1 MEYRKGDKVIYL
13 PTGEAATVTKVVS
26 KELIYIRM
34 ESDREELPAFS
45 DDIAPVVSDNRPMRN
60 DLSETQTVA
69 ETFYKEEL
77 REGLYLIVQYKM
89 GQMDADSVLPVFL
102 YNHSNQAIEFDL
114 NYFSEDTPSQQVK
127 GRLDPGGIDLI
138 LHISFQSLEFQPT
151 FEIDWNSKSDPVSKR
166 IGDIIIRPAV
176 FFKKYGHI
184 AIINSTGSMYYVQPL
199 KAEKETGSL
208 AGYTRAERKLHVPK
222 HQREQSRVV
231 REKAEFD
238 PVLDLH
244 IEKLH
249 PDSKSL
255 KRGEIL
261 PLQLKC
267 FDKFLEKAIRLKI
280 QQVFIIHGLGN
291 GKLKD
296 EIATRLV
303 LHPGVNTFKNEYHP
317 SFGFGA
323 TEVWLY

>member
-1 MEYRKGDKVIYL
+1 MGYRKGDKVIYL
-13 PTGEAATVTKVVS
+13 PTSEAATVTRVVS
-26 KELIYIRM
+26 NELIYIRM

-45 DDIAPVVSDNRPMRN
+45 DDVAPVVSDNRPDRKSK
-60 DLSETQTVA
+60 SETQNIA
-69 ETFYKEEL
+69 EVFYKEEI
-77 REGLYLIVQYKM
+77 REGLYLIFQYKM

-102 YNHSNQAIEFDL
+102 YNHSNQAIEFDM
-114 NYFSEDTPSQQVK
+114 NYFSNNMPAQQYK
-127 GRLDPGGIDLI
+127 GRLDSGVIDLI
-138 LHISFQSLEFQPT
+138 LHLPVSSLEHQPT
-151 FEIDWNSKSDPVSKR
+151 FEIDWNLKADPGIKKQ
-166 IGDIIIRPAV
+166 GDIVIRPAV

-184 AIINSTGSMYYVQPL
+184 AIINTSGSMYYVQPV
-199 KAEKETGSL
+199 KAEKKAESL
-208 AGYTRAERKLHVPK
+208 AGYTRAERKLHIPK
-222 HQREQSRVV
+222 PRREQSRTV

-244 IEKLH
+244 IEKLY
-249 PDSKSL
+249 PNPKSL
-255 KRGEIL
+255 KKGEIL

-267 FDKFLEKAIRLKI
+267 FDKFLENAIRLKI
-280 QQVFIIHGLGN
+280 QQVFIIHGMGN